1 LFSPKSQR
9 VCEEED
15 EGRKEGKRKG
25 KKVRD
30 MKGVL

>member
-1 LFSPKSQR
+1 